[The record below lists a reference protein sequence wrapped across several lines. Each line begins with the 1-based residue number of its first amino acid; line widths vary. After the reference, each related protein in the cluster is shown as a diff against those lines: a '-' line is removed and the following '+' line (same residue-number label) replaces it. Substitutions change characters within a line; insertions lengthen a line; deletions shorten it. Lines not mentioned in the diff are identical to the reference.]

1 MKKLIIIALCIV
13 LAALAACSGSPVPE
27 AAGAEGGSADGG
39 SAPAAPSEFPNGGGD
54 APEDPQDGGSEPFDG
69 TAAPAFEAQY
79 VRTDGYHE
87 NVGYPIVTVISSR
100 AALDAYFE
108 ENRGLYELS
117 RGEQAGSASG
127 FAGAIKK
134 YDDDWFASHQLVIAL
149 LEESSGSIRHE
160 VESVTAGDSPSIVI
174 RRLVPEVGTCDMA
187 EWHIVLTVPA
197 GTVSEQN
204 DISVIFPDPA

>member
-13 LAALAACSGSPVPE
+13 LAALAACSGFPVPE

-39 SAPAAPSEFPNGGGD
+39 SAPAAPSEFPNGGGN
-54 APEDPQDGGSEPFDG
+54 APEDLQGGTEPFDG

-87 NVGYPIVTVISSR
+87 NVGYPVVTVVSSR

-134 YDDDWFASHQLVIAL
+134 YDDDWFASHQLVIVL

-174 RRLVPEVGTCDMA
+174 HRLVPEVGTCDMA
-187 EWHIVLTVPA
+187 EWHILIELAANT
-197 GTVSEQN
+197 
-204 DISVIFPDPA
+204 FRPDARIPVTFVK

>member
-54 APEDPQDGGSEPFDG
+54 APEDLQGGSEPFDG

-87 NVGYPIVTVISSR
+87 NVGYPVVTVVSSR

-117 RGEQAGSASG
+117 RGEHAGSESG

-134 YDDDWFASHQLVIAL
+134 YDDDWFASHQLVIVL

-174 RRLVPEVGTCDMA
+174 RRLVPEIGTCDMA
-187 EWHIVLTVPA
+187 EWHILIELAANT
-197 GTVSEQN
+197 
-204 DISVIFPDPA
+204 FRPDARIPVTFVK

>member
-13 LAALAACSGSPVPE
+13 LAALAACSGPPVPE

-54 APEDPQDGGSEPFDG
+54 APEDLQDGGTEPFDG

-87 NVGYPIVTVISSR
+87 NVGYPVVTVVSSK

-149 LEESSGSIRHE
+149 LEESSGSVRHE

-187 EWHIVLTVPA
+187 EWHILIELAANT
-197 GTVSEQN
+197 
-204 DISVIFPDPA
+204 FRPDARIPVTFVK

>member
-54 APEDPQDGGSEPFDG
+54 APEDLQGGSEPFDG

-134 YDDDWFASHQLVIAL
+134 YDDDWFASHHLVIAL

-187 EWHIVLTVPA
+187 EWHILIELAANT
-197 GTVSEQN
+197 
-204 DISVIFPDPA
+204 FRPDARIPVTFVK

>member
-13 LAALAACSGSPVPE
+13 LAALTACSGPPVPE

-54 APEDPQDGGSEPFDG
+54 APEDLQGGSEPFDG

-87 NVGYPIVTVISSR
+87 NVGYPVVTVVSSM

-117 RGEQAGSASG
+117 HGEQAGSASG

-134 YDDDWFASHQLVIAL
+134 YDDDWFASHQLVIVL

-187 EWHIVLTVPA
+187 EWHILIELAANT
-197 GTVSEQN
+197 
-204 DISVIFPDPA
+204 FRPDARIPVTFVK

>member
-54 APEDPQDGGSEPFDG
+54 APEDLQGGSEPFDG

-87 NVGYPIVTVISSR
+87 NVGYPVVTVVSSK

-134 YDDDWFASHQLVIAL
+134 YDDDWFASHQLVIVL

-187 EWHIVLTVPA
+187 EWHILIELAANT
-197 GTVSEQN
+197 
-204 DISVIFPDPA
+204 FRPDARIPVTFVK